1 MKKFTLLKDKQGL
14 DLLREHGSM
23 GYGKYSL
30 NYWKDKNSN
39 EEYVIYT
46 YNKFTWRGGGNTVI
60 SNIEKIKGK

>member
-30 NYWKDKNSN
+30 KYWKDEDTNG
-39 EEYVIYT
+39 EYVVYT
-46 YNKFTWRGGGNTVI
+46 FNMWHSQNSKLSI
-60 SNIEKIKGK
+60 SHIEKIKGK